1 MAHTKARVISSRLR
15 LLFVYFAFWFS
26 QSSHCLMSIWSLLVS
41 VGLICCIGSVHS
53 RSCFRDSDCYGGIC
67 CRTASW
73 VNRTCNP
80 TEAFCSCLIDSDCKP
95 GKRCNLLR
103 DVPVCEPKGNVFYF
117 PTYKPYTFNIPTIN
131 LRDVPTFDPFPDCVL
146 DSDCFGSRKCKHG
159 QCRHYSSGTSS
170 RGLLSGGKLMGIVL
184 TAIVATIIS
193 CIYYAC
199 KRSRKPPN
207 LPSRNVNINAPPTGV
222 EASRRNDH
230 EMQAG
235 NVGTINLRA
244 SDHSESTN
252 STVVVVEDETPLPPG
267 APPPYSSLQFEA
279 RQGSE
284 SLSDQSPPSY
294 DEAVRN
300 LTST

>member
-1 MAHTKARVISSRLR
+1 MV
-15 LLFVYFAFWFS
+15 WFTE
-26 QSSHCLMSIWSLLVS
+26 SSHCLMSIWSLLVS
-41 VGLICCIGSVHS
+41 LAFICCIGSVHS
-53 RSCFRDSDCYGGIC
+53 QSCFSDSDCDSGIC
-67 CRTASW
+67 CRRW
-73 VNRTCNP
+73 NRVNRTCSWR
-80 TEAFCSCLIDSDCKP
+80 ASCPCQINSDCKS
-95 GKRCNLLR
+95 GERCDWPR
-103 DVPVCEPKGNVFYF
+103 GVCEKRNYF
-117 PTYKPYTFNIPTIN
+117 PTYKAHTFNIPNIPTI
-131 LRDVPTFDPFPDCVL
+131 DPFDFPTFDSYPDHDDCVL
-146 DSDCFGSRKCKHG
+146 DSDCFGSRICKDG

-199 KRSRKPPN
+199 KRTRKPPN

-222 EASRRNDH
+222 EVSRRNDH
-230 EMQAG
+230 EMQVG

>member
-1 MAHTKARVISSRLR
+1 
-15 LLFVYFAFWFS
+15 
-26 QSSHCLMSIWSLLVS
+26 MS
-41 VGLICCIGSVHS
+41 GS
-53 RSCFRDSDCYGGIC
+53 
-67 CRTASW
+67 
-73 VNRTCNP
+73 
-80 TEAFCSCLIDSDCKP
+80 
-95 GKRCNLLR
+95 
-103 DVPVCEPKGNVFYF
+103 
-117 PTYKPYTFNIPTIN
+117 
-131 LRDVPTFDPFPDCVL
+131 
-146 DSDCFGSRKCKHG
+146 
-159 QCRHYSSGTSS
+159 
-170 RGLLSGGKLMGIVL
+170 KLMGIVL
-184 TAIVATIIS
+184 FAIAATIIS
-193 CIYYAC
+193 CFYYAC
-199 KRSRKPPN
+199 KRTRKPPN

-230 EMQAG
+230 EMLART
-235 NVGTINLRA
+235 VGTTNLRA

>member
-1 MAHTKARVISSRLR
+1 
-15 LLFVYFAFWFS
+15 
-26 QSSHCLMSIWSLLVS
+26 MSIWSLLVS
-41 VGLICCIGSVHS
+41 LVLICCIGSVHS
-53 RSCFRDSDCYGGIC
+53 QSCFRNSDCVSGIC
-67 CRTASW
+67 CGRRSR
-73 VNRTCNP
+73 VDRTCSSR
-80 TEAFCSCLIDSDCKP
+80 EASCPCHFDNDCKL
-95 GKRCNLLR
+95 GERC
-103 DVPVCEPKGNVFYF
+103 DWSGVCEKRNVRYF
-117 PTYKPYTFNIPTIN
+117 PTYKAYTLNIPNIPTI
-131 LRDVPTFDPFPDCVL
+131 DPFDFPTFDPYPDDCVL
-146 DSDCFGSRKCKHG
+146 DSDCIGSKICKDG
-159 QCRHYSSGTSS
+159 QCRHSSGTSS
-170 RGLLSGGKLMGIVL
+170 RGLLSGSKLMGIVL
-184 TAIVATIIS
+184 FAIVATIIS
-193 CIYYAC
+193 CFYYAC
-199 KRSRKPPN
+199 KRTRKPPN

-235 NVGTINLRA
+235 TVGTTNLRA

-267 APPPYSSLQFEA
+267 APPPYSSLKFEA